1 VDNKMEGGSLYDLI
15 LGLLLMG
22 IGVVLRRF
30 WQLVDQLR
38 QEDMTLHKRVTE
50 LSIIAVSREEVEK
63 AIDRILLRIDKME
76 ERLMNRDGK

>member
-1 VDNKMEGGSLYDLI
+1 MDGGSLYDVI
-15 LGLLLMG
+15 FALLMV
-22 IGVVLRRF
+22 GVAMMLRRF

-38 QEDMTLHKRVTE
+38 QEDMILHKRVTE

-76 ERLMNRDGK
+76 ERLMNHRDG

>member
-1 VDNKMEGGSLYDLI
+1 MEGGSLYDLI

>member
-1 VDNKMEGGSLYDLI
+1 MDGGSLYDVI
-15 LGLLLMG
+15 LGLLMV
-22 IGVVLRRF
+22 GVAMMLRRF

-38 QEDMTLHKRVTE
+38 QEDMILHKRVTE

-76 ERLMNRDGK
+76 ERLMSHRDG

>member
-1 VDNKMEGGSLYDLI
+1 MEGGSLYDLI

-38 QEDMTLHKRVTE
+38 TEDMTLHKRITE

-76 ERLMNRDGK
+76 ERIMNRDGK

>member
-1 VDNKMEGGSLYDLI
+1 MDGGSLYDLI
-15 LGLLLMG
+15 LGLLML
-22 IGVVLRRF
+22 GVAMMLRRF

-38 QEDMTLHKRVTE
+38 QEDMILHKRVTE

-76 ERLMNRDGK
+76 ERLMSHRDGK

>member
-1 VDNKMEGGSLYDLI
+1 MEGGSLYDLI

-38 QEDMTLHKRVTE
+38 NEDMTLHKRVTE

-76 ERLMNRDGK
+76 ERIMNRDGK

>member
-1 VDNKMEGGSLYDLI
+1 MEGGSLYDLI

-38 QEDMTLHKRVTE
+38 NEDMTLHKRVTE

-76 ERLMNRDGK
+76 ERLMNRDG

>member
-1 VDNKMEGGSLYDLI
+1 MEGGSLYDLI

-38 QEDMTLHKRVTE
+38 TEDMTLHKRVTE

-76 ERLMNRDGK
+76 ERIMNRDGK

>member
-1 VDNKMEGGSLYDLI
+1 MEGGSLYDLI

-38 QEDMTLHKRVTE
+38 TEDMTLHKRITE

-76 ERLMNRDGK
+76 ERIMSRDGK

>member
-1 VDNKMEGGSLYDLI
+1 MEGGSLYDLI

-38 QEDMTLHKRVTE
+38 TEDMTLHKRITE
-50 LSIIAVSREEVEK
+50 LSISAVSREEVEK

-76 ERLMNRDGK
+76 ERIMNRDGK

>member
-1 VDNKMEGGSLYDLI
+1 MDGGSLYDLI
-15 LGLLLMG
+15 LGLLML
-22 IGVVLRRF
+22 GVAMMLRRF

-38 QEDMTLHKRVTE
+38 QEDMILHKRVTE

-76 ERLMNRDGK
+76 ERLMSRRDG

>member
-1 VDNKMEGGSLYDLI
+1 MEGGSLYDLI

-76 ERLMNRDGK
+76 ERLMNRDG

>member
-1 VDNKMEGGSLYDLI
+1 MEGGSLYDLI

-38 QEDMTLHKRVTE
+38 TEDMTLHKRVTE

-76 ERLMNRDGK
+76 ERLMNRDG

>member
-1 VDNKMEGGSLYDLI
+1 MEGGSLYDLI

-38 QEDMTLHKRVTE
+38 TEDMNLHKRITE
-50 LSIIAVSREEVEK
+50 LSISAVSREEVEK

-76 ERLMNRDGK
+76 ERIMNRDGK

>member
-1 VDNKMEGGSLYDLI
+1 MEGGSLYDLI

-38 QEDMTLHKRVTE
+38 TEDMTLHKRVTE

-76 ERLMNRDGK
+76 ERIMNKDGK

>member
-1 VDNKMEGGSLYDLI
+1 MEGGSLYDLI

-38 QEDMTLHKRVTE
+38 TEDMTLHKRVTE

-76 ERLMNRDGK
+76 ERIMSRDGK

>member
-1 VDNKMEGGSLYDLI
+1 MDGGSLYDVI
-15 LGLLLMG
+15 LGLLMA
-22 IGVVLRRF
+22 GVAMMLRRF

-38 QEDMTLHKRVTE
+38 QEDMILHKRVTE

-76 ERLMNRDGK
+76 ERLMSHRDG

>member
-1 VDNKMEGGSLYDLI
+1 MEGGSLYDLI

-38 QEDMTLHKRVTE
+38 NEDMTLHKRITE
-50 LSIIAVSREEVEK
+50 LSISAVSREELEK

-76 ERLMNRDGK
+76 ERIMNRDGK